1 MYNDSRRKTKP
12 FKNFQSGIDH
22 NDWQVHIRFSI
33 DSRRFYHLK
42 EQTKTRNLDWYN
54 IDCGIDGNVLT
65 MASSSYSAR
74 SHRYK
79 IYFLDAGSL
88 IESYDLK
95 RNISLQ
101 TQKKTTTARPRGTRH
116 RACQKPC
123 PAAWHKL
130 ARVSNFPPT
139 KWYQLLP
146 WCPSLDRIMKRTAC
160 VGGPLLAINLG
171 ISSDDWCDILTSLI
185 KRNPNWWAPR

>member
-1 MYNDSRRKTKP
+1 MYNDSKRKTKP

-95 RNISLQ
+95 RNISLDPEENHNGQ
-101 TQKKTTTARPRGTRH
+101 ATGKLLVTEPVRNHIPLPGISRHACLTSYPPNDINCFRDTPVMIGKWKVERP
-116 RACQKPC
+116 
-123 PAAWHKL
+123 
-130 ARVSNFPPT
+130 F
-139 KWYQLLP
+139 
-146 WCPSLDRIMKRTAC
+146 
-160 VGGPLLAINLG
+160 LAINLG
-171 ISSDDWCDILTSLI
+171 IFSDDWC
-185 KRNPNWWAPR
+185 